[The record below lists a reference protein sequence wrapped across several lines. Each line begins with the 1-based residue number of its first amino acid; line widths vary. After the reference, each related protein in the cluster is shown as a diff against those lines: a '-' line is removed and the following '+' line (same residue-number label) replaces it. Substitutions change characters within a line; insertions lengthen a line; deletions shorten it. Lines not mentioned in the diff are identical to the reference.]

1 MNEGVRLQKVLAAV
15 DWLEK
20 RHAGKIGVE
29 GYGEGGLLTE
39 EARRKAAASQQ
50 EETDATAWQAQ
61 VNAAVTAMAA
71 GAILS
76 MLADTMMP
84 EAYQEEYDFAGF
96 ITAIGFLVSF
106 VLTSLGG

>member
-1 MNEGVRLQKVLAAV
+1 VVAVFISNVPEGLASV
-15 DWLEK
+15 SGMK
-20 RHAGKIGVE
+20 KAGRPALYIFGIWICIALVT
-29 GYGEGGLLTE
+29 GLSSM
-39 EARRKAAASQQ
+39 AGFWFFKAFSP
-50 EETDATAWQAQ
+50 Q

-84 EAYQEEYDFAGF
+84 EAFNEEYDFAGF